1 MASKRTNFL
10 FWSDRLDVH
19 MVIPPIESVSCSLH
33 LRHTPLIT
41 STTLALEK
49 HGSDMDG
56 TIMNRPVR
64 IFHASPRVQDHI
76 HVLSSP
82 NGPSI
87 AVTRAHLARH
97 DDAFLLLARRG
108 QRPCYT
114 ILCNNSLKKPHATT
128 SVSYPSDAHRNM
140 SSATRYR
147 QSLRSHHPTISY
159 YPSPRHA
166 SLPTTSQQPLPS
178 SSSYLPQPYSASSP
192 SHDPPLQPHK
202 PNSSPSSPLSSPPTF
217 PSDIGH
223 LHPPQ

>member
-10 FWSDRLDVH
+10 FWSDRLDVY

-33 LRHTPLIT
+33 LRHTPPIT

-97 DDAFLLLARRG
+97 DDAFILLAR
-108 QRPCYT
+108 
-114 ILCNNSLKKPHATT
+114 
-128 SVSYPSDAHRNM
+128 
-140 SSATRYR
+140 
-147 QSLRSHHPTISY
+147 
-159 YPSPRHA
+159 PR
-166 SLPTTSQQPLPS
+166 PTTSLYHLVQQLFQETTCYNFCFLPLGC
-178 SSSYLPQPYSASSP
+178 SP
-192 SHDPPLQPHK
+192 EHVLCHPL
-202 PNSSPSSPLSSPPTF
+202 
-217 PSDIGH
+217 
-223 LHPPQ
+223 